1 MKEPV
6 KGLDKDV
13 CGAKLLLTTVF
24 AYPVDCVTLFL
35 SSTEDTALLPVS

>member
-24 AYPVDCVTLFL
+24 AYPVNCVTLFL
-35 SSTEDTALLPVS
+35 SPIEDTALLSVS